1 MRITSISISN
11 YSYST
16 PNGSFI
22 LQDDVATVNVS
33 LSESEA
39 MQFTALAMNIF
50 QSRQASIAQSIAD
63 MKPMQITGPSI
74 EGEVIEDINHDGVP
88 F

>member
-22 LQDDVATVNVS
+22 LQDDVATVNVN
-33 LSESEA
+33 LTESEA

-63 MKPMQITGPSI
+63 MKPLQITGPSI
-74 EGEVIEDINHDGVP
+74 EGEILADSGVP

>member
-11 YSYST
+11 YSYSN

-22 LQDDVATVNVS
+22 LWDDVATVNVS
-33 LSESEA
+33 LTEAEA

-74 EGEVIEDINHDGVP
+74 EGEVIADINHDGVP

>member
-11 YSYST
+11 YSYSS

-22 LQDDVATVNVS
+22 LQDDIATINVN
-33 LSESEA
+33 LTEA
-39 MQFTALAMNIF
+39 EATQFAALAMTIF
-50 QSRQASIAQSIAD
+50 QSRQASIAKSIAD
-63 MKPMQITGPSI
+63 MKPLSLAAPDAV
-74 EGEVIEDINHDGVP
+74 EGEFTTIDDGVP

>member
-22 LQDDVATVNVS
+22 LQDDVATINVS
-33 LSESEA
+33 LTEA
-39 MQFTALAMNIF
+39 EAAQFANLAMNIF
-50 QSRQASIAQSIAD
+50 QSRQSSIAQSIAD

-74 EGEVIEDINHDGVP
+74 EGET